1 MTLLVELMVAL
12 VLSWVLIQGYRAL
25 GATGS
30 RGREA
35 VAADLFLGIGAVA
48 VTVVWFMVFSTAIVA

>member
-1 MTLLVELMVAL
+1 MVAL
-12 VLSWVLIQGYRAL
+12 VLSWALIQGYRAL

-35 VAADLFLGIGAVA
+35 VAVDLFLGIGAVA

>member
-1 MTLLVELMVAL
+1 MVAL
-12 VLSWVLIQGYRAL
+12 VLSGVLIQGYRAL
-25 GATGS
+25 GATG
-30 RGREA
+30 GREA

>member
-12 VLSWVLIQGYRAL
+12 VLSGVLIQGYRAL
-25 GATGS
+25 GATG
-30 RGREA
+30 GREA

>member
-1 MTLLVELMVAL
+1 MTLIIELMVAL

-30 RGREA
+30 RGRES
-35 VAADLFLGIGAVA
+35 VAADVFLGIGAVA